1 MDDQN
6 VVLIVDDTPE
16 NLQVLGEMLE
26 QEGCQVRIATNGA
39 QALQNVKISPPDLI
53 LLDIMMP
60 GMDGYEVCRRLK
72 ADPDLSKIPV
82 IFISALDLAN
92 QKVLAFREGAVDYV
106 AKPFHSEEVV
116 ARVRTHLEL
125 KQYRDRLE
133 KLAEERAKQL
143 VHAERLA
150 VLGTLSAGVAHEI
163 RNPLSFIQGG
173 AELMEIRLDT
183 ISPGTPI
190 DQYLQDLR
198 KNIDHIKEGVS
209 RIVAII
215 DAMRSFSRK
224 DSDSMVLVD
233 VGACIDMA
241 LRLCSNIVKR
251 HQIVYQPPATAMPRI
266 MGRAQQLEQ
275 VFVNLLQN
283 ASDAMGDMHGG
294 RLEITP
300 VLLPDSI
307 RITIQDNGP
316 GIPEDK
322 LEEVWAPFY
331 TTKGEDKGTGLGLA
345 ISRGIIEEHHG
356 SIQVRNNPLGGAEF
370 IIELPLPEESK

>member
-1 MDDQN
+1 M
-6 VVLIVDDTPE
+6 
-16 NLQVLGEMLE
+16 
-26 QEGCQVRIATNGA
+26 
-39 QALQNVKISPPDLI
+39 
-53 LLDIMMP
+53 
-60 GMDGYEVCRRLK
+60 GM
-72 ADPDLSKIPV
+72 
-82 IFISALDLAN
+82 
-92 QKVLAFREGAVDYV
+92 
-106 AKPFHSEEVV
+106 
-116 ARVRTHLEL
+116 
-125 KQYRDRLE
+125 
-133 KLAEERAKQL
+133 
-143 VHAERLA
+143 
-150 VLGTLSAGVAHEI
+150 
-163 RNPLSFIQGG
+163 
-173 AELMEIRLDT
+173 RLDT
-183 ISPGTPI
+183 LSPETPI
-190 DQYLQDLR
+190 GQYLQDFR

-251 HQIVYQPPATAMPRI
+251 HQIVYQPPATAMPKI

-275 VFVNLLQN
+275 IFVNLLQN